1 MLPLGRYCADI
12 ASDVATLFR
21 SSPQVST
28 AIALEVHSH
37 GWKYSKHS
45 RKALHIPLLTDLHVR
60 VPMRQPLVTC
70 LSPPSQG
77 VDIVD
82 MPGGDDELVLFD
94 QEGY

>member
-45 RKALHIPLLTDLHVR
+45 RKHCTYRYLLAYTS
-60 VPMRQPLVTC
+60 
-70 LSPPSQG
+70 LSQCANPWLPVYHPPSQG

>member
-45 RKALHIPLLTDLHVR
+45 RKHCTYRYLLNLHVL

-70 LSPPSQG
+70 LSPLPQG